1 MVLKTRPHL
10 SLLTR
15 RDAQQ
20 HDSGACDQE
29 IKTLA
34 HTSDNAAGQPVIICR
49 CPREDSIGGAWE
61 HRCVSHLSRN
71 ACSLITRRV
80 ASRIRRRSG
89 CLGSAPPQS
98 YRRGKRQN
106 RCGDAETF
114 PRERLVETDISTV
127 FQQVDIDGS
136 YDNLHAGHGP
146 QIHIF
151 GVTQVR
157 LVRPVLLFPLICF
170 MSRKDTVC

>member
-10 SLLTR
+10 LLLPR
-15 RDAQQ
+15 RDAQ

-29 IKTLA
+29 IKTIA
-34 HTSDNAAGQPVIICR
+34 HTSDNTAGQPVIICR
-49 CPREDSIGGAWE
+49 CPRENSIGGAWE
-61 HRCVSHLSRN
+61 HRCVSCLVRN

-89 CLGSAPPQS
+89 RLGSAPAQS
-98 YRRGKRQN
+98 YRRGEGQN

-114 PRERLVETDISTV
+114 PRARLVETEVSTV

-146 QIHIF
+146 QIHMF

-157 LVRPVLLFPLICF
+157 LIRPVLLSPLICF
-170 MSRKDTVC
+170 MSRRDTVC

>member
-1 MVLKTRPHL
+1 MALETRSYL
-10 SLLTR
+10 LLTR
-15 RDAQQ
+15 RDTQY
-20 HDSGACDQE
+20 DSGTCDQE
-29 IKTLA
+29 TKALT
-34 HTSDNAAGQPVIICR
+34 HTSDNAAGQPIIVRR
-49 CPREDSIGGAWE
+49 CPREDSTGGARE
-61 HRCVSHLSRN
+61 HWCVSRRGRDV
-71 ACSLITRRV
+71 CPLITRRV

-89 CLGSAPPQS
+89 CLGSAPAQS
-98 YRRGKRQN
+98 YRRVQGQN
-106 RCGDAETF
+106 RCGDAEIF
-114 PRERLVETDISTV
+114 PRGSLVETDVFTV

-157 LVRPVLLFPLICF
+157 FICPVLLSLLICF